1 MPEVVNTPDNIQRP
15 SKLKKAKEI
24 LLAPVRWLI
33 TGLFVVFFII
43 FVISL
48 LVFFLIAKV
57 LSKLYLFAGGKMSE
71 WLEQRTEAFMEA
83 ARIPQTTHDTNVND
97 AININVQK
105 LKENYGEPDF
115 DDKFIEE
122 IEGFIDQLECIAN
135 GTQKAADKDQLTE
148 DEKKHA
154 LECLERIKNN
164 PGTHSGRG
172 LTLKQ
177 VLNLAWKACNDQTR
191 ANADQNIDINTR
203 ISQRKYQLVKHL
215 VESQTEYGV
224 RGGHGSSACFTG
236 TFNSI
241 VSSLYTFEEFSF
253 LQKADKNTIKQEFEN
268 ELQKK
273 GEELFNQLSND
284 KERKEVAEALSN
296 PPSTNFFSSYVE
308 SFKNHYARAV
318 LGDKEC
324 DKLVKTYLSNLQYN
338 STISC
343 FT

>member
-1 MPEVVNTPDNIQRP
+1 MPTVVNTPDNIQRP

-33 TGLFVVFFII
+33 TGLFVVLFII
-43 FVISL
+43 FFIPP

-57 LSKLYLFAGGKMSE
+57 LSKLYLFAGGK
-71 WLEQRTEAFMEA
+71 RTEAFMEA
-83 ARIPQTTHDTNVND
+83 ACIPQTTHDTNVND

-105 LKENYGEPDF
+105 LKENYGEPDV

-135 GTQKAADKDQLTE
+135 GTQKAADKDQLRE

-164 PGTHSGRG
+164 PDTHSGSG

-191 ANADQNIDINTR
+191 ANADHNIDINTR

-224 RGGHGSSACFTG
+224 RGGRGSSACFTG

-241 VSSLYTFEEFSF
+241 VSSLYIFEEFSF

-284 KERKEVAEALSN
+284 KEKKEVAEALSN
-296 PPSTNFFSSYVE
+296 PSTNFFSSYVE
-308 SFKNHYARAV
+308 LFKNHSARAV

>member
-1 MPEVVNTPDNIQRP
+1 MPAVVNTPDNIQRP

-33 TGLFVVFFII
+33 MGLIVVSSIAL
-43 FVISL
+43 VI
-48 LVFFLIAKV
+48 FFLALVLVTKV
-57 LSKLYLFAGGKMSE
+57 LSKLYCLAGGRLPE
-71 WLEQRTEAFMEA
+71 WLEQRAEAFMEA
-83 ARIPQTTHDTNVND
+83 ARVPQTTHNTNVND
-97 AININVQK
+97 AININIQK
-105 LKENYGEPDF
+105 LKENYGEPDV

-154 LECLERIKNN
+154 LECLKRIKNN
-164 PGTHSGRG
+164 PGTHSGSG

-177 VLNLAWKACNDQTR
+177 VLNLVWKACNDQTR
-191 ANADQNIDINTR
+191 ANNIDINTR
-203 ISQRKYQLVKHL
+203 ISQRKYQLVRHL

-224 RGGHGSSACFTG
+224 HGGRGSSACFTG

-241 VSSLYTFEEFSF
+241 VSSLYAFEEFSF
-253 LQKADKNTIKQEFEN
+253 LQKADKNTIKQKFED

-284 KERKEVAEALSN
+284 KEKKEVAEALSN
-296 PPSTNFFSSYVE
+296 PSTNFFSSYVE
-308 SFKNHYARAV
+308 SFKNHPARAV
-318 LGDKEC
+318 LGDKKC
-324 DKLVKTYLSNLQYN
+324 DELVKTHLSNLQYN
-338 STISC
+338 STISR

>member
-1 MPEVVNTPDNIQRP
+1 MPAVVNTPDNIQRP

-33 TGLFVVFFII
+33 TGLFVVLSII
-43 FVISL
+43 FVISF
-48 LVFFLIAKV
+48 LVFFLIGEV
-57 LSKLYLFAGGKMSE
+57 LSKLYLFAGGKMPE

-105 LKENYGEPDF
+105 LKGNYGEPDV

-154 LECLERIKNN
+154 LECLKRIKNN
-164 PGTHSGRG
+164 PGTHSGSE

-177 VLNLAWKACNDQTR
+177 VLNLVWKACNDQTR
-191 ANADQNIDINTR
+191 ANNIAINTR
-203 ISQRKYQLVKHL
+203 ISQRKYQLVRHL

-224 RGGHGSSACFTG
+224 HGGRSSSACFTG

-241 VSSLYTFEEFSF
+241 VSSLYIFEEFSF
-253 LQKADKNTIKQEFEN
+253 LQKADKNTIKQEFVN

-273 GEELFNQLSND
+273 VEELFNQLPND
-284 KERKEVAEALSN
+284 KEKKEVAEALSN
-296 PPSTNFFSSYVE
+296 PSTEFFLNYVE
-308 SFKNHYARAV
+308 LFKDHSARAV
-318 LGDKEC
+318 LGDKESNE
-324 DKLVKTYLSNLQYN
+324 LFNTTFSNLQYN
-338 STISC
+338 KTISR

>member
-1 MPEVVNTPDNIQRP
+1 MPAVVNTPDNIQRP

-33 TGLFVVFFII
+33 IGLSAVLLII

-57 LSKLYLFAGGKMSE
+57 LSKLYLFAGGKMPE
-71 WLEQRTEAFMEA
+71 WLEQRAEAFMEA
-83 ARIPQTTHDTNVND
+83 ARIPQTTHDTDVND

-105 LKENYGEPDF
+105 LKENYGEPDI

-154 LECLERIKNN
+154 LECLKRIKNN
-164 PGTHSGRG
+164 PGTHSGSG

-177 VLNLAWKACNDQTR
+177 VLNLVWKACNDQTR
-191 ANADQNIDINTR
+191 ANNIDINTC
-203 ISQRKYQLVKHL
+203 ISQRKYQLVRHL

-224 RGGHGSSACFTG
+224 RGGRSSSACFTG

-241 VSSLYTFEEFSF
+241 VSSLYIFEEFSF

-284 KERKEVAEALSN
+284 KEKKEVAEALSN
-296 PPSTNFFSSYVE
+296 PSTNFFSSYVE
-308 SFKNHYARAV
+308 SFKNHSARAV

-324 DKLVKTYLSNLQYN
+324 DKLVKTHLSNLQYN

>member
-1 MPEVVNTPDNIQRP
+1 MPAVVNTPDNIQRP

-33 TGLFVVFFII
+33 IGLSVVLLII
-43 FVISL
+43 FVIS
-48 LVFFLIAKV
+48 FLMFLSIANV
-57 LSKLYLFAGGKMSE
+57 LSKLYLFAGGKAPE
-71 WLEQRTEAFMEA
+71 WLEQRAEAFMEA
-83 ARIPQTTHDTNVND
+83 ARIPQTTHDTDVND

-105 LKENYGEPDF
+105 LKENYGEPDI

-154 LECLERIKNN
+154 LECLKRIKNN
-164 PGTHSGRG
+164 PGTHSGSG

-177 VLNLAWKACNDQTR
+177 VLNLVWKACNDQTR
-191 ANADQNIDINTR
+191 ANNIAINTR

-224 RGGHGSSACFTG
+224 RGGRGSSACFTG

-284 KERKEVAEALSN
+284 KEKKEVAEALSN
-296 PPSTNFFSSYVE
+296 PSTNFFSSYVE
-308 SFKNHYARAV
+308 SFKNHSARAV

-324 DKLVKTYLSNLQYN
+324 DKLVKTHFSNLQYN
-338 STISC
+338 KTISR

>member
-1 MPEVVNTPDNIQRP
+1 MPAVVNTPDNIQRP

-33 TGLFVVFFII
+33 TGLFVVLSII
-43 FVISL
+43 FVISF
-48 LVFFLIAKV
+48 LVFCLITMV
-57 LSKLYLFAGGKMSE
+57 LSKLYLFAGGKMPE
-71 WLEQRTEAFMEA
+71 WLEQRAEAFMEV
-83 ARIPQTTHDTNVND
+83 ARIPQTTHDTDVND
-97 AININVQK
+97 AINTNVQK
-105 LKENYGEPDF
+105 LKENYGEPDV

-154 LECLERIKNN
+154 LECLERMKNN
-164 PGTHSGRG
+164 PSTHSGSG

-191 ANADQNIDINTR
+191 ANADYNIDINTR
-203 ISQRKYQLVKHL
+203 ILQRKYQLVKHL

-224 RGGHGSSACFTG
+224 RGGRGSSACFTG

-241 VSSLYTFEEFSF
+241 VSSLYIFEEFSF

-296 PPSTNFFSSYVE
+296 PPSTNFFSSYIE
-308 SFKNHYARAV
+308 SFKNHSARAV

-324 DKLVKTYLSNLQYN
+324 DKLVKTHLSNLKYN

>member
-1 MPEVVNTPDNIQRP
+1 MPAVVNTPDNIQRP

-33 TGLFVVFFII
+33 IGLSAVLLII
-43 FVISL
+43 FVISF

-57 LSKLYLFAGGKMSE
+57 LIKLYLFAGGKMPE
-71 WLEQRTEAFMEA
+71 WLEQRTEAFMEV

-105 LKENYGEPDF
+105 LKENYGELDV

-135 GTQKAADKDQLTE
+135 GTQKAADKDQFTE

-154 LECLERIKNN
+154 LECLKRIKNN
-164 PGTHSGRG
+164 PGTHSGSG

-177 VLNLAWKACNDQTR
+177 VLNLVWKACNDQTR
-191 ANADQNIDINTR
+191 ANNIDINTC

-241 VSSLYTFEEFSF
+241 VSSLYNFEEFSF

-284 KERKEVAEALSN
+284 KEKKEVAEALSN
-296 PPSTNFFSSYVE
+296 PSTGFFLNYVE
-308 SFKNHYARAV
+308 PFKNHHVRTV

-324 DKLVKTYLSNLQYN
+324 DKLIKEHFANLQYN
-338 STISC
+338 KTISR

>member
-1 MPEVVNTPDNIQRP
+1 MPAVVNTPDNIQRP

-33 TGLFVVFFII
+33 IGLSAVLSII
-43 FVISL
+43 FVISF
-48 LVFFLIAKV
+48 LVFLLIATV
-57 LSKLYLFAGGKMSE
+57 LIKLYLFAGGKMPE
-71 WLEQRTEAFMEA
+71 WLEPRAEAFMEVA
-83 ARIPQTTHDTNVND
+83 SIPQTTHDTNVND

-105 LKENYGEPDF
+105 LKENYGEPDIN
-115 DDKFIEE
+115 DKFIEE
-122 IEGFIDQLECIAN
+122 IEGLIDQLECIAN

-154 LECLERIKNN
+154 LECLKHIKNN
-164 PGTHSGRG
+164 PDPHSGSR

-177 VLNLAWKACNDQTR
+177 VLNLVWKACNDQTR
-191 ANADQNIDINTR
+191 ANNIDINIR

-215 VESQTEYGV
+215 VESQIEYGV
-224 RGGHGSSACFTG
+224 RGGPGSSACFTG

-241 VSSLYTFEEFSF
+241 VSSLYIFEEFSF
-253 LQKADKNTIKQEFEN
+253 LQKADKNTIKQAFEN
-268 ELQKK
+268 ELLKK
-273 GEELFNQLSND
+273 GEELFSQLSND

-296 PPSTNFFSSYVE
+296 PSTNFFSSYVE
-308 SFKNHYARAV
+308 SFKNHSARAV

-324 DKLVKTYLSNLQYN
+324 DKLVKDHLSSLQYN
-338 STISC
+338 KTISR

>member
-1 MPEVVNTPDNIQRP
+1 MLAGPDNAQRP

-33 TGLFVVFFII
+33 IGLSAVFLII

-48 LVFFLIAKV
+48 LVFFLIAEV
-57 LSKLYLFAGGKMSE
+57 LIKLYLFAGGKMPE
-71 WLEQRTEAFMEA
+71 WLEQRVAAFEEI
-83 ARIPQTTHDTNVND
+83 ARVPQTTHDTNVND

-105 LKENYGEPDF
+105 LKENYGEPDV

-135 GTQKAADKDQLTE
+135 GTQKAAGKDQLTE

-154 LECLERIKNN
+154 LECLKRIKNN
-164 PGTHSGRG
+164 PDTHSGSR
-172 LTLKQ
+172 LKLKQ
-177 VLNLAWKACNDQTR
+177 VLNLVWKACNDE
-191 ANADQNIDINTR
+191 NKKSADPNIDINTR

-224 RGGHGSSACFTG
+224 RGSSACFTG

-241 VSSLYTFEEFSF
+241 VSSLYIFEEFPF

-284 KERKEVAEALSN
+284 KEKKDVAEALSN
-296 PPSTNFFSSYVE
+296 PSTGFFLNYVE
-308 SFKNHYARAV
+308 PFKNHHARAV

-324 DKLVKTYLSNLQYN
+324 DKLIKEHFANLQYN
-338 STISC
+338 KTISR

>member
-1 MPEVVNTPDNIQRP
+1 MPAVVNTPDNIQRP

-33 TGLFVVFFII
+33 TGLFVVLFII
-43 FVISL
+43 FFIPP

-57 LSKLYLFAGGKMSE
+57 LSKLYLFAGGK
-71 WLEQRTEAFMEA
+71 RTEAFMEA

-105 LKENYGEPDF
+105 LKENYGEPDV

-135 GTQKAADKDQLTE
+135 GTQKAADKDQLRE

-164 PGTHSGRG
+164 PDTHSGSG

-191 ANADQNIDINTR
+191 ANADHNIDINTR

-224 RGGHGSSACFTG
+224 RGGRGSSACFTG

-241 VSSLYTFEEFSF
+241 VSSLYIFEEFSF

-284 KERKEVAEALSN
+284 KEKKEVAEALSN
-296 PPSTNFFSSYVE
+296 PSTNFFSSYVE
-308 SFKNHYARAV
+308 SFKNHSARAV